1 MDKETKNF
9 VQILPAVWTARKGN
23 RKEEV
28 VERKLWSAEN
38 IKKTMKWGR

>member
-9 VQILPAVWTARKGN
+9 VQILLAVWKARKGN
-23 RKEEV
+23 RKEEI

-38 IKKTMKWGR
+38 IKKPMKWGR